1 MNCDEV
7 AALLGAEVDGEI
19 DALRSHALRKHAA
32 GCAVCGPRLESSIA
46 SQRRVRRELPY
57 HLAPPALRSRLAADM
72 RSQGPVQSAS
82 PVRRWYWFGGGVLA
96 GGMAAGLVW
105 VASAVWVQAGFG
117 EDLPTRLVGLHTRAT
132 LGNHLIEVASSD
144 RHTVK
149 PWISARLDY
158 TIPVVDASGAGFA
171 LMGARVDR
179 LDGKPVAV
187 LVYRHRLHVVDVFVR
202 PAVGG
207 ASDGGFM
214 VRGFNVAMAHGAA
227 MQWLATSDLNAA
239 ELGSFVTALAQGRL
253 APAGD

>member
-32 GCAVCGPRLESSIA
+32 SCTVCGPRLESGIE

-57 HLAPPALRSRLAADM
+57 HLAPPALRARLVADL
-72 RSQGPVQSAS
+72 RSQGPAQSAA
-82 PVRRWYWFGGGVLA
+82 PVRRWHWFGGGVLA
-96 GGMAAGLVW
+96 GAMAAGLVW
-105 VASAVWVQAGFG
+105 AASAVWVQAGFG

-149 PWISARLDY
+149 PWLSARLDY
-158 TIPVVDASGAGFA
+158 TIPVIDAAAAGFA
-171 LMGARVDR
+171 LMGARIDR

-187 LVYRHRLHVVDVFVR
+187 LVYRRRLHIVDVFVR
-202 PAVGG
+202 PEVGVAP
-207 ASDGGFM
+207 ASGST
-214 VRGFNVAMAHGAA
+214 VRGFNVAQAHGAA
-227 MQWLATSDLNAA
+227 MQWLAASDLNAD
-239 ELGSFVTALAQGRL
+239 ELASFVTALAQGRL